1 MPDRGRSPGFH
12 ERRDT
17 RLGASTAGEDVAD
30 SEFSY
35 TFQNFFHPY
44 VGELIERLNKGSVA
58 GLLDP
63 VYQEKLNA
71 KGEGFF
77 ESFYDPAPTGLV
89 TSFPKDID
97 VRPGGPYANYNWEL
111 LFHVPLSI
119 AVHLSNNQRFAE
131 AQRWFHY
138 IFDPTSTDTSVQG
151 PARYWKFLAFRGD
164 AETQN
169 ITQVVNLLSTP
180 DDELSAEQRMTKDTL
195 LEGYGSIRRFPFEP
209 HRVAATRPV
218 AYQYQVVMKYLDNLI
233 AWGDSLFRED
243 TAESVTE
250 ATQRYVLAA
259 NILGPRPQE
268 VPAQG
273 ERQPQSFL
281 QLRAA
286 RLQEIG
292 NVLVELESQFPFNLA
307 PAPSPSTPGSPEVSH
322 DWITRAPYFCV
333 PRNQRMLA
341 YWDRVTD
348 RLSKIRNCMSLEGVV
363 RQLALFE
370 PAIEPGLLVKA
381 AAAGIDTGAVAAGFS
396 GPAGSVRGH
405 TFLQLARGLCDD
417 VRALGNALLSALEK
431 EDAEAMVLLRQEHE
445 LKIHQRAQD
454 VRYLAWRQAQ
464 ESTDALARSREMA
477 LERYRFHLRLLGLD
491 SDHAASGP
499 LVAPRPATPHEAP
512 KLTTEKDFDEAYRQ
526 LVLQFDRPL
535 PLQLYPQ
542 LKLAGGGPTASAG
555 ASSPGRLNL
564 TANEDKELNEHLPAS
579 RDLNLS
585 SSILDTV
592 ASVVRMIPDI
602 DVDLHFWGLGLHS
615 KVFGGDKLSE
625 ISKIAAGIVRTKA
638 AWEHDQ
644 AGMAA
649 RTASYERRADE
660 WRLQTNVAAHEL
672 MHLGRQMLGA
682 IIAEQAAHREYHNTR
697 AQIADLSE
705 IDALLKEKYTN
716 RELYGWMQ
724 GELSRVY
731 FDSYRFAL
739 DVARKA
745 ELTLKRELMQPEF
758 DAVQFIRSD
767 YWNAGRKG
775 LLAADSLAFD
785 LRRLEVAHQENR
797 HRECE
802 LVRHVS
808 VNQLDPL
815 ALVRLRETGT
825 CEITVPES
833 LFDLDC
839 PGHYMR
845 RLKHVS
851 VSIPAVTGP
860 YTSVNCT
867 LSLLR
872 SSVRTVAT
880 GADYPRHEDNDERFQ
895 DYSGAIRAIVTS
907 TARDD
912 AGMFASSASEDRPL
926 PFEGAGAISTWRI
939 ELPTKLRQF
948 AYDTIADVVVHL
960 GYTARDGGQVLRNKA
975 TGHLGELIGR
985 AEADCTARL
994 FATRLEF
1001 PGEWARFRA
1010 DEGDRPRLTVTLREE
1025 HYPYWSLGHTRETTS
1040 VMLLA
1045 RGPAD
1050 ADAINVYAGPE
1061 QTAPSDVLSRDDA
1074 LGGLF
1079 TGRLANI
1086 TLPPAVGETAL
1097 HFDVGTVT
1105 DLWVILTWK
1114 GRAT

>member
-1 MPDRGRSPGFH
+1 MPDPGRNSGFH
-12 ERRDT
+12 ERGDNRI
-17 RLGASTAGEDVAD
+17 GASTVLADLPD

-35 TFQNFFHPY
+35 TFENFFHPY
-44 VGELIERLNKGSVA
+44 VGELIERLNRGSVA
-58 GLLDP
+58 GMLDP
-63 VYQEKLNA
+63 VYQEKDL
-71 KGEGFF
+71 KVPGFF
-77 ESFYDPAPTGLV
+77 ESFYTPAAPGLV

-138 IFDPTSTDTSVQG
+138 IFDPTSNDTSVEG
-151 PARYWKFLAFRGD
+151 PARYWRFLAFRHNAG
-164 AETQN
+164 TQN
-169 ITQVVNLLSTP
+169 ITQVVTLLSTP
-180 DDELSAEQRMTKDTL
+180 DGELSDEQRKDKNTL
-195 LEGYGSIRRFPFEP
+195 LDGYGAIRKFPFEP
-209 HRVAATRPV
+209 HRVAATRV
-218 AYQYQVVMKYLDNLI
+218 IAYQYHVVMKYLDNLI

-243 TAESVTE
+243 TAESINE
-250 ATQRYVLAA
+250 ATQRYVLASS
-259 NILGPRPQE
+259 ILGPRPQDL
-268 VPAQG
+268 PAPG
-273 ERQPQSFL
+273 ERLPQSFL

-286 RLQEIG
+286 QLQEIG

-307 PAPSPSTPGSPEVSH
+307 PAPPPATPGDSAASH
-322 DWITRAPYFCV
+322 DWIARAPYFCV

-348 RLSKIRNCMSLEGVV
+348 RLYKIRNCMSLDGVV

-381 AAAGIDTGAVAAGFS
+381 AAAGVDTGAVTAGLAN
-396 GPAGSVRGH
+396 PAGSVRGH

-431 EDAEAMVLLRQEHE
+431 GDAEAIALLRQGHE
-445 LKIHQRAQD
+445 LKVHQRAQD

-464 ESTDALARSREMA
+464 ETTDALVSSRAIA
-477 LERYRFHLRLLGLD
+477 LERFRYHLRLLGLD
-491 SDHAASGP
+491 PGLADVGD
-499 LVAPRPATPHEAP
+499 LVVPRPAAPDQVP

-526 LVLQFDRPL
+526 LVLQFDL
-535 PLQLYPQ
+535 PFSLQTYPQ
-542 LKLAGGGPTASAG
+542 LRLAGGGPTTSAG
-555 ASSPGRLNL
+555 ASSPGALNL
-564 TANEDKELNEHLPAS
+564 TVNEDKELNEHLPAA
-579 RDLNLS
+579 RDLNLT

-592 ASVVRMIPDI
+592 ASVVTLIPEI

-615 KVFGGDKLSE
+615 KVFGGSKLAA

-660 WRLQTNVAAHEL
+660 WRLQSNLAAHEL
-672 MHLGRQMLGA
+672 MHLGRQVLGA
-682 IIAEQAAHREYHNTR
+682 VIAEQAAHREYLNTR

-705 IDALLKEKYTN
+705 IEARLTVKYTN
-716 RELYGWMQ
+716 QELYGWMQ
-724 GELSRVY
+724 GELTRVY
-731 FDSYRFAL
+731 FDYYRFAL

-745 ELTLKRELMQPEF
+745 ELTLKRELMQPDF
-758 DAVQFIRSD
+758 DAVQFVRGD

-775 LLAADSLAFD
+775 LLAADSLALD
-785 LRRLEVAHQENR
+785 LRRLEVSYQENR
-797 HRECE
+797 HREFE

-815 ALVRLRETGT
+815 ALVRLRETGA

-833 LFDLDC
+833 LFDFGC

-851 VSIPAVTGP
+851 VSIPAVAGP

-880 GADYPRHEDNDERFQ
+880 GAEYPRLDGNDERFQ
-895 DYSGAIRAIVTS
+895 DYAGAIQTIVTS

-912 AGMFASSASEDRPL
+912 DGMFPASASDDRPL

-939 ELPTKLRQF
+939 ELPKELRQF
-948 AYDTIADVVVHL
+948 DYDTITDVVLHL
-960 GYTARDGGQVLRNKA
+960 KYTAREGGQVLRDQA
-975 TGHLGELIGR
+975 TGHLRQLIDQ
-985 AEADCTARL
+985 AEAGGTARL
-994 FATRLEF
+994 FAMRMEF
-1001 PGEWARFRA
+1001 PSEWARFTT
-1010 DEGDRPRLTVTLREE
+1010 EQGDRPRLTVALREE
-1025 HYPYWSLGHTRETTS
+1025 HYPYWSAGRGRETTD
-1040 VMLLA
+1040 VLLLA

-1050 ADAINVYAGPE
+1050 ADVINVHAGPE
-1061 QTAPSDVLSRDDA
+1061 HDSPSDTLGRDDS

-1079 TGRLANI
+1079 RGRLVNI
-1086 TLPPAVGETAL
+1086 PLSAAVGETTL
-1097 HFDVGTVT
+1097 HFDAGTVT
-1105 DLWVILTWK
+1105 DLWMILTWK
-1114 GRAT
+1114 GKTT